1 MQAQINALEDEN
13 LDLKAKLKHA
23 VYAKEKN
30 GYDNFLRGLEK
41 VSSANQKNQAD
52 SAKHIH
58 NNNDISLIERNRS
71 NEAYDDYLKTNNNRN
86 KENRPRLFSPD
97 TTFDLNLS
105 VRSNSRPP
113 LDRVSPNVLNSVRA
127 KYNEKLLKSMESK
140 SYRHKWP

>member
-1 MQAQINALEDEN
+1 MLSLEDDN
-13 LDLKAKLKHA
+13 LDLKVKLKHA

-41 VSSANQKNQAD
+41 ATSANSKSQPTY
-52 SAKHIH
+52 AKQSHQ
-58 NNNDISLIERNRS
+58 NNEISLIERNRS
-71 NEAYDDYLKTNNNRN
+71 NEAYEDFIKTKNNKN

-113 LDRVSPNVLNSVRA
+113 LDRVSPNALNSVRA

-140 SYRHKWP
+140 SFRHK

>member
-1 MQAQINALEDEN
+1 M
-13 LDLKAKLKHA
+13 
-23 VYAKEKN
+23 
-30 GYDNFLRGLEK
+30 RGLEK
-41 VSSANQKNQAD
+41 VTSANSKSKPLD
-52 SAKHIH
+52 AKQMHQ
-58 NNNDISLIERNRS
+58 NNDISLIERNRS
-71 NEAYDDYLKTNNNRN
+71 NEAYEDYMKTKNNKN

-140 SYRHKWP
+140 SFRHK